1 MNEKILHTLKN
12 FLRPSL
18 FILGGSLLGFLY
30 YIFFGC
36 TNGCAIKSNPYLMV
50 LYGAVMAFL
59 ISVIIK
65 KEE

>member
-1 MNEKILHTLKN
+1 MNENALTTFKK

-30 YIFFGC
+30 YILFGC
-36 TNGCAIKSNPYLMV
+36 TNGCAIQSNPYLMV
-50 LYGAVMAFL
+50 VYGAVMAFL

-65 KEE
+65 KEK